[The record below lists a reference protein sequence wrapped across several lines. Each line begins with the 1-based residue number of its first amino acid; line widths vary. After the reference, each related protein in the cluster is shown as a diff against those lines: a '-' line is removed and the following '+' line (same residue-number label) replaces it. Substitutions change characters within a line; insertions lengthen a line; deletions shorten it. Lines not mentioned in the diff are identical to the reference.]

1 MGQEAR
7 HQNQNINQ
15 TGSLLRLWELILA
28 SCGYLKSMAFLD
40 TWRDHS
46 SLRIFPHLL
55 LCMSPYLT
63 RTLVIGLQLRV
74 KSWAISSS
82 LTNEI
87 CRLSFQTQ
95 WHCKVSCELE
105 FWRTYSEQQTWAIS
119 TWLILLPDYKYLKV
133 RELIGLSR
141 TCHTGHLTVDLAA
154 QIESR
159 SIIQLK
165 QRKWNE
171 ATVSWGGIKKII
183 WHWRDISVFKYNCCR
198 LGNWLSWLETCLS
211 CIRT

>member
-7 HQNQNINQ
+7 CQNQNINQ

-28 SCGYLKSMAFLD
+28 LCGYLKSMAFLD

-63 RTLVIGLQLRV
+63 RTLVIGLQLCV

-95 WHCKVSCELE
+95 WHCKVPCELE

-171 ATVSWGGIKKII
+171 PTVSWGGIKKII
-183 WHWRDISVFKYNCCR
+183 WHWRDISAFKYNCCR
-198 LGNWLSWLETCLS
+198 LGNWLSWLGTFLS